1 MKDFLIDPLKSLDQ
15 YNKVIKDIEE
25 RKVPIS
31 TYGISDEA
39 LGHFSYAL
47 SNHSKKQTMIIT
59 HNDVKARK
67 LYEDLFSISKK
78 QVEYFPTKDL
88 QFYDVDALS
97 SERLN
102 QRLNIL
108 SKLMKREDIIVV
120 TSIDAIIDRILSP
133 EVFKEMIQT
142 FEYGKE
148 LDLEEIIR
156 KFVESGYERVNMVE
170 GVGQFSLRGGI
181 IDFFPPDS
189 ENPYRV
195 ELFDTEVDSIRVFEI
210 HTQRSLDNVEKVRI
224 PPAKETLIKEKYKE
238 EIINRIS
245 KDLKKTKDNSEKYE
259 KFHKY
264 VDLLQENSRISN
276 LDILIPYIPKE
287 YLTNL
292 IEYFDEDSIVILD
305 EPKRIEERSKNIR
318 EDFKIKFTDLLET
331 YEVLPSHMDI
341 LYEYRDLIPSIKDRI
356 SLLNTAL
363 IKGISHFK
371 PKSINNFLTKS
382 LPSYQSKMDLLK
394 QDIDHYQYRG
404 YKIIIFAGNEERGHR
419 LVKTLNDLDIEASY
433 YDERDKAIKS
443 SQIFIIPKSIKG
455 GFEYPSIKLLVLS
468 DNEIFGAGKNKG
480 RKGKKAKKGTT
491 INLSDLNIGDYVVHE
506 NYGIGKYEGV
516 EKLDIQGI
524 NKDYVKIQYRG
535 LDKLYLPI
543 DQMSLIQKYIG
554 SDSAKP
560 KVNKL
565 SGNEWTKTKAKARK
579 AVEDMAEELLELY
592 AKREKLKGYAFGADT
607 PWQREFEDLFPY
619 EETDGQLKTIE
630 EIKSDME
637 KPRPMDRLLCGDVGY
652 GKTEV
657 ALRAAFKAIMEGKQ
671 VAFLVPTT
679 ILAQQHYNT
688 IVDRFSNFP
697 VNINMLSR
705 FRSPKEQ
712 KQIVDGINKGIIDI
726 VVGTHKLLSK
736 DIRFKDLGLLIID
749 EEQRFGV
756 KHKEKLKMLKETID
770 VLTLTATPIPRT
782 LHMSLVGIRDM
793 SLIEDPPEE
802 RYPIQTYV
810 MEFNEQMIRD
820 AILKEM
826 SRNGQVYIV
835 YNRVETID
843 KFTHKMQKLVP
854 EAKFSI
860 GHGQMPERQL
870 ENVML
875 DFINEESDC
884 LVCTTIIETG
894 LDIPNVN
901 TMIIHNAD
909 KMGLSQLYQLRGRV
923 GRTNRIAYGY
933 FTYEKDK
940 VLTEVAE
947 KRLRALKEFTDFGSG
962 FKIAMRDLEIRGSG
976 NLLGVE
982 QHGNIESVGYDL
994 YVKFLNEALRKLKG
1008 EVIKDSVD
1016 TTVELKIDGFIPD
1029 NYIQDEDQKIEI
1041 YKKISVIGNQ
1051 QEYDELIDELIDRFG
1066 DVPKV
1071 VINLM
1076 EVSYI
1081 RTMASKN
1088 NIQNIIGGDSSI
1100 SIEFIENLNMEL
1112 EFIQMLSKT
1121 YGRNISFDLSSTP
1134 KFKLVRQKDIIKSL
1148 KDLMSN
1154 MENYK
1159 EFI

>member
-1 MKDFLIDPLKSLDQ
+1 MKDFLIDPLKSLEQ
-15 YNKVIKDIEE
+15 YNKVINDIGE

-39 LGHFSYAL
+39 FGHFSYGL
-47 SNHSKKQTMIIT
+47 SEHSKKQTLIIT
-59 HNDVKARK
+59 HNEVRSRK
-67 LYEDLFSISKK
+67 LYEEFVNISQKP
-78 QVEYFPTKDL
+78 VEHFPTKDL

-97 SERLN
+97 SERSN

-108 SKLMKREDIIVV
+108 SRLNKGEDIIVV
-120 TSIDAIIDRILSP
+120 TSIDAIIDKILSP
-133 EVFKEMIQT
+133 EIFSQMIQT
-142 FEYGKE
+142 IEYGRE
-148 LDLEEIIR
+148 LDLDKTIS
-156 KFVESGYERVNMVE
+156 KFVESGYERVSMVE
-170 GVGQFSLRGGI
+170 GIGQFSLRGGI

-189 ENPYRV
+189 INPYRV
-195 ELFDTEVDSIRVFEI
+195 ELFDAEVDSIRIFELD
-210 HTQRSLDNVEKVRI
+210 TQRSLDNIDKVEISPV
-224 PPAKETLIKEKYKE
+224 KEILIKNEYRD
-238 EIINRIS
+238 EIINGIS
-245 KDLKKTKDNSEKYE
+245 KDLKKTKKEIDKYE
-259 KFHKY
+259 KFLKY
-264 VDLLQENSRISN
+264 IDLLEEKGSISN
-276 LDILIPYIPKE
+276 LDTLIPYIPKE
-287 YLTNL
+287 YLSNI
-292 IEYFDEDSIVILD
+292 IEYFNEDSIVILD
-305 EPKRIEERSKNIR
+305 EPKRIEERYKNIKA
-318 EDFKIKFTDLLET
+318 DFNVKYTELFEV
-331 YEVLPSHMDI
+331 YEVLYSHVNVM
-341 LYEYRDLIPSIKDRI
+341 YEYKDLIPSIKNRLSI
-356 SLLNTAL
+356 LNTAL
-363 IKGISHFK
+363 VKGDSYFK

-382 LPSYQSKMDLLK
+382 IPSYHSKMELLK
-394 QDIDHYQYRG
+394 EDINHYLYRG
-404 YKIIIFAGNEERGHR
+404 YKIIIFAGNEERGQR
-419 LVKTLNDLDIEASY
+419 LVKTLKDFDIETSY
-433 YDERDKAIKS
+433 YDNRNDEIKS
-443 SQIFIIPKSIKG
+443 SQIFVLPNSIKG
-455 GFEYPSIKLLVLS
+455 GFEYPSIKLITFS
-468 DNEIFGAGKNKG
+468 DNEVFGAGKNKRTK
-480 RKGKKAKKGTT
+480 RKKTKKETT

-516 EKLDIQGI
+516 EKLEIQGV
-524 NKDYVKIQYRG
+524 NKDYIKIQYRG

-543 DQMSLIQKYIG
+543 DQMSMIQKYIG
-554 SDSAKP
+554 SDSTKP

-565 SGNEWTKTKAKARK
+565 SGSEWSKTKAKARK

-592 AKREKLKGYAFGADT
+592 AKREKLEGYAYGEDT
-607 PWQREFEDLFPY
+607 PWQKEFEDLFPY
-619 EETDGQLKTIE
+619 EETDGQLQAIE
-630 EIKSDME
+630 EIKADME
-637 KPRPMDRLLCGDVGY
+637 EPRPMDRLLCGDVGY

-657 ALRAAFKAIMEGKQ
+657 ALRAAFKAVMEGKQ
-671 VAFLVPTT
+671 VALLVPTT

-688 IVDRFSNFP
+688 IVDRLSNFP
-697 VNINMLSR
+697 MNINMLSR

-712 KQIVDGINKGIIDI
+712 KHIIEGVNKGLVDI

-736 DIRFKDLGLLIID
+736 DIKFKDLGLLIID

-756 KHKEKLKMLKETID
+756 KHKEKLKMLKETVD

-793 SLIEDPPEE
+793 STIEDPPEE

-826 SRNGQVYIV
+826 SRGGQVYIV

-843 KFTHKMQKLVP
+843 KFTHKMQQLVP
-854 EAKFSI
+854 EAKFTV
-860 GHGQMPERQL
+860 GHGQMAERQL

-875 DFINEESDC
+875 DFIEGESDC

-901 TMIIHNAD
+901 TMIIYNSD

-1008 EVIKDSVD
+1008 EVIKERVD
-1016 TTVELKIDGFIPD
+1016 TTVELKIDAFIPK
-1029 NYIQDEDQKIEI
+1029 NYIQDEDQKIEV
-1041 YKKISVIGNQ
+1041 YKKISVIANDK
-1051 QEYDELIDELIDRFG
+1051 EYDELIDELIDRFG
-1066 DVPKV
+1066 DIPKA

-1076 EVSYI
+1076 DVSHI
-1081 RTMASKN
+1081 RTMASGN
-1088 NIQNIIGGDSSI
+1088 NIQNIIGGESFI
-1100 SIEFIENLNMEL
+1100 SIEFIENFNIEL
-1112 EFIQMLSKT
+1112 DFIQMLSET
-1121 YGRNISFDLSSTP
+1121 YGKNISFDLSGTP
-1134 KFKLVRQKDIIKSL
+1134 KFKLVRQKDIIKNL
-1148 KDLMSN
+1148 KNLMSD

-1159 EFI
+1159 NSI